1 MWPWGKKVGKLLQ
14 LFNLSS
20 VNNWKPVAF
29 LFSKDSDWGCDRG
42 NSLQAPNAQP
52 LTQYK
57 KPQVFFPFTDS
68 HLSSLLANPPSLPP
82 TIIHLLPAA
91 GRHQTGQEGI
101 MPLFLL
107 RSAIVRRLWLDTRL
121 LLASFL
127 RRSSI
132 VSRVCPWPFGL
143 PDTFPGRSGRKLEEK
158 D

>member
-1 MWPWGKKVGKLLQ
+1 MWELSAGTKCTTFNPVHKLSLRFSFPS
-14 LFNLSS
+14 LTHTSA
-20 VNNWKPVAF
+20 AF
-29 LFSKDSDWGCDRG
+29 L
-42 NSLQAPNAQP
+42 P
-52 LTQYK
+52 T
-57 KPQVFFPFTDS
+57 
-68 HLSSLLANPPSLPP
+68 LPP

-91 GRHQTGQEGI
+91 GRYQTGQDGI

-143 PDTFPGRSGRKLEEK
+143 PDTLPGRSGRKLEEK
-158 D
+158 DEGKSTEVQLKLSGKSSTRHYACFNLC